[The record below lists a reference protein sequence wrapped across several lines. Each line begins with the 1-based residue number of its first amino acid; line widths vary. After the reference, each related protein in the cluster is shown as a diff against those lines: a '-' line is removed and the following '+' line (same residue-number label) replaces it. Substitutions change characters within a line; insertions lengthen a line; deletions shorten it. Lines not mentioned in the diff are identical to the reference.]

1 MRRPAIQS
9 FLQIVFHDVG
19 YYPIQLTVAL
29 NKQTNKLETPLQE
42 LNRIC
47 KLDRPS
53 KDKAN
58 IFIDRTVLLFVKLLY
73 KSC

>member
-1 MRRPAIQS
+1 MRTPAIQS
-9 FLQIVFHDVG
+9 FLQIVFYDVG
-19 YYPIQLTVAL
+19 YYPNELKVTL
-29 NKQTNKLETPLQE
+29 NKKTNKLETPLQE

-58 IFIDRTVLLFVKLLY
+58 IFIDRTVLLFVKLLV